1 MSKKKNLDLAP
12 SRRER
17 KTVGQYI
24 LLFFLIVYTL
34 FCALPILL
42 VFIAA
47 FTDEKAITQ
56 NGFSFFPE
64 KWSMSGMNAVLRYGK
79 QLLTSYGVTI
89 FVTVVGTL
97 AGLLIMAMFALSLIH
112 I

>member
-47 FTDEKAITQ
+47 
-56 NGFSFFPE
+56 
-64 KWSMSGMNAVLRYGK
+64 L
-79 QLLTSYGVTI
+79 
-89 FVTVVGTL
+89 
-97 AGLLIMAMFALSLIH
+97 
-112 I
+112 